1 MRAFSAEKAIV
12 HDMDFVSQFR
22 KQSGNSKNAPA
33 APWVASGTDYA
44 HGVTAC
50 ST

>member
-1 MRAFSAEKAIV
+1 MRAFFAKKAMV
-12 HDMDFVSQFR
+12 HDLDFVSQFC
-22 KQSGNSKNAPA
+22 KQSGNGKNAPA